1 MEGEWL
7 TPAEYRRRREM
18 AALADRRRRDEQ
30 TRDPLI
36 EQAFIAWVASGRVLS
51 WEQFRR
57 EFIQG
62 RET

>member
-18 AALADRRRRDEQ
+18 AALADRRRRDEE
-30 TRDPLI
+30 TRDPLT

-51 WEQFRR
+51 WHQFRR
-57 EFIQG
+57 EWIKAKG
-62 RET
+62 

>member
-18 AALADRRRRDEQ
+18 AALAERRRRDEEA
-30 TRDPLI
+30 RDPVT
-36 EQAFIAWVASGRVLS
+36 EQAFIAWVNGGRVVS

-57 EFIQG
+57 EWIKAKG
-62 RET
+62 